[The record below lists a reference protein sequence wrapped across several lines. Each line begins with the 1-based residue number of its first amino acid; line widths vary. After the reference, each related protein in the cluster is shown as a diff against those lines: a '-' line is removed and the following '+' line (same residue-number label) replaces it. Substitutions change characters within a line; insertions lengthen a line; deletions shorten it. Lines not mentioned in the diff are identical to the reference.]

1 MMKYRVLARWH
12 TLPVYFSLGFLFLG
26 VVLGQAPAAALAADP
41 AAVQAVE
48 GVPSKTDSGKS
59 SSLAD
64 AMPSGAA
71 GYAEITRLGQ
81 LLGRIQGSSYLEM
94 VTGSPQF
101 QALQKLPQYKQGDA
115 ARKIVETQLGMD
127 LWKVFEELL
136 GDRLA
141 VAVYPKD
148 GNPAGNVLAVLRE
161 IDPQILARL
170 RERLDPFL
178 TLLQEQL
185 TASDPIEGVKVLSF
199 KEQAFVALG
208 DSWIVAA
215 STRELLTKALGLAS
229 GKEQGALA
237 DDQPFRTMS
246 EQMGKEH
253 LVRAYVNTEMLTKAK
268 GSRLTPEKLDNPVTS
283 MFLGGILE
291 LAAGSP
297 YVGLALDV
305 QDDRFVLASGIAG
318 DSRKLDEAHRVFF
331 SDPDGPGTPA
341 IPQLPAIIGGFTF
354 HLDLAN
360 WYRQREKL
368 LEARL
373 LPGFDQFET
382 GIANLLPGKDVGE
395 DVVPLIGKSITI
407 LAVPQDYSHLD
418 GLPGVKLPG
427 FAVVIDLAK
436 PEEGGDL
443 LQLFFQTLSAILNL
457 QAGQQNHQPWVMT
470 SETFKDVQIS
480 YGRYLKK
487 PVGDQLPLV
496 YNFMPASAR
505 LGDKFIISSSLGTC
519 RQLIDEL
526 QKPASNMQTQN
537 RNLNFEFHA
546 KALAD
551 ILLANKEV
559 FQARSIQQGK
569 EAIQAQAEFSN
580 ALQLLRCFDSF
591 RLSTQ
596 VLPEAFQVQ
605 FEGSW
610 K

>member
-1 MMKYRVLARWH
+1 MKNRVLARWR
-12 TLPVYFSLGFLFLG
+12 TAPVYFSLGFLFLG
-26 VVLGQAPAAALAADP
+26 VVLGQAPAAALAADQVDKG
-41 AAVQAVE
+41 AAA
-48 GVPSKTDSGKS
+48 KTDSGKS
-59 SSLAD
+59 SSLAG

-71 GYAEITRLGQ
+71 GYAEITRLGH
-81 LLGRIQGSSYLEM
+81 LLGRIQSSSYLEM

-136 GDRLA
+136 SDRLA

-148 GNPAGNVLAVLRE
+148 GNPAGNVLAVLRG
-161 IDPQILARL
+161 IDPKVMARL
-170 RERLDPFL
+170 HERLDPFL

-185 TASDPIEGVKVLSF
+185 TASDPIEGAKVLSF

-253 LVRAYVNTEMLTKAK
+253 LVRAYVNTELLTKAK
-268 GSRLTPEKLDNPVTS
+268 GSRLTPEKLDNPVSS

-331 SDPDGPGTPA
+331 SDPDGPGAPA

-368 LEARL
+368 LEANL
-373 LPGFDQFET
+373 LPAFDQFET

-395 DVVPLIGKSITI
+395 DVMPLIGKSLTFV
-407 LAVPQDYSHLD
+407 AAPQDYSHLD

-443 LQLFFQTLSAILNL
+443 FQLFFQTLSAILNL

-487 PVGDQLPLV
+487 QVGDQLPLV

-519 RQLIDEL
+519 RQLIDVL
-526 QKPASNMQTQN
+526 QKPASSVQSQN
-537 RNLNFEFHA
+537 RNLNFEFHP

-551 ILLANKEV
+551 ILEANKEV

-569 EAIQAQAEFSN
+569 EAIQAQEELST
-580 ALQLLRCFDSF
+580 ALQLLRFFDSF